1 MKDHELEQLMRDYEA
16 EVAAYRRLP
25 QSEPTALLDRA
36 ILTKA
41 RAAVAHA
48 PPVRQR
54 PPRWM
59 AMAAS
64 FAGVAIAAGVGWR
77 VYEARQDEAARQAD
91 VSAPAAAAP
100 RESVFEV
107 EVLPDDR
114 RERGL
119 EMAQLPAPPPPP
131 AAPEPQAFN
140 EVARAKQEADRAA
153 APVVSAAPPAAQKM
167 AVPDPHQRADHG
179 GAAAVPERR
188 QNIAAPA
195 TSPAAAAMS
204 AEALGAVSAPSE
216 PLQDEDE
223 AKREA
228 PVPTAAA
235 WLTRIRQMVR
245 DRRYTEARTELYRF
259 RQAYPDA
266 VIPAD
271 LRRYAP

>member
-1 MKDHELEQLMRDYEA
+1 MKDQELDDLMRDYES

-54 PPRWM
+54 PPRWI

-64 FAGVAIAAGVGWR
+64 FTGVVIAAGIGWR
-77 VYEARQDEAARQAD
+77 VHEARQDDTQSAASVPAARDEA
-91 VSAPAAAAP
+91 
-100 RESVFEV
+100 FEV
-107 EVLPDDR
+107 EVLPGNHGE

-119 EMAQLPAPPPPP
+119 EMAQMPAPPPPVP
-131 AAPEPQAFN
+131 AQEPKAFGDR
-140 EVARAKQEADRAA
+140 ARAKQEAAASVAPAA
-153 APVVSAAPPAAQKM
+153 AEPAPILQK
-167 AVPDPHQRADHG
+167 AIVPDPHQRADHG

-188 QNIAAPA
+188 QNVAAAPA
-195 TSPAAAAMS
+195 AAPAPM
-204 AEALGAVSAPSE
+204 AEDTLGALSVE
-216 PLQDEDE
+216 TGEKRDE
-223 AKREA
+223 ADTQRKEA
-228 PVPTAAA
+228 VAPPQE
-235 WLTRIRQMVR
+235 WLARIRQLVR

-259 RQAYPDA
+259 RTEYPNI
-266 VIPAD
+266 VIPTD